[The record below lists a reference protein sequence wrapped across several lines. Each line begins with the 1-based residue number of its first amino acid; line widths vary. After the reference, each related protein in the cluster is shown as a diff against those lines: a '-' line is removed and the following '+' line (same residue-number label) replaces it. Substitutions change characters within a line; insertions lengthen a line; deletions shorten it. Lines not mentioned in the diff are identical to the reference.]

1 MYPGSG
7 NTRATLISGAKSCR
21 RFVRVILFPPLIS
34 PIFKSF
40 PTSRRQRE
48 PSWLPEGRP
57 RRDPKATRHERK
69 REERRE
75 KEEIARGNAKGRN
88 KAIYIYSQRNFRC
101 SCLSP
106 LPGAIIC
113 HLRTSAAA
121 GGEALD
127 CISLFF
133 FPLFARRKGGISGR
147 GEAFIFLSFVFL
159 KLLFFIILLSLYLS
173 LLLVFS
179 VFPTVLCAVID
190 LFSWSFTLFY
200 WAACSSCLHYSR
212 DNIYAIHNTSKF
224 TWESPHGQ

>member
-48 PSWLPEGRP
+48 PSWVPEGRS
-57 RRDPKATRHERK
+57 RRDSKATRHERK

-127 CISLFF
+127 CISVL
-133 FPLFARRKGGISGR
+133 
-147 GEAFIFLSFVFL
+147 FLSFCSEKRRNFRSRWSFYFSFVCVFEI
-159 KLLFFIILLSLYLS
+159 IILYYTIILIFVIIVS
-173 LLLVFS
+173 
-179 VFPTVLCAVID
+179 VLC
-190 LFSWSFTLFY
+190 F
-200 WAACSSCLHYSR
+200 
-212 DNIYAIHNTSKF
+212 
-224 TWESPHGQ
+224 PHSVMCCYRFV